1 MTEKEVV
8 WSYTETVHKKTYKDI
23 APTSDD
29 LSTAGKVVLITG
41 ATGGIGSATALS
53 FAESQPKALILL
65 GRNSASL
72 GKTKNLIGSHHPS
85 LVVEIHEVDL
95 CDSRKVH
102 KVFGLVAKTFGGIDI
117 LVHAAGVLAPVVPF
131 NEADTFTFFD
141 GFKTTIVG
149 TLAVAQAFVEFNPKP
164 EVVPKGDEDP
174 AKNKP
179 TVEKTITFINLT
191 TAGIF
196 APPRTGMAAYVSSK
210 MAAVKLLEC
219 FVAENE
225 HVRLHNVHPGYYET
239 AMSQQLE
246 KSMKPEWEKDDI
258 SLVSDFLVWIASSE
272 AKFLDGKLVFAAW
285 DVNEL
290 KKRQKEIVGQGPGT
304 GELYL
309 KFQGFPRYRDG
320 NALFRA

>member
-1 MTEKEVV
+1 MAEKEIV
-8 WSYTETVHKKTYKDI
+8 WSYTEKVHKETYKDI
-23 APTSDD
+23 APTSDG

-53 FAESQPKALILL
+53 FAESKPKALILL
-65 GRNSASL
+65 GRNSATL
-72 GKTKNLIGSHHPS
+72 EATKDRIASRHPS
-85 LVVEIHEVDL
+85 LEVEPHEVDL

-102 KVFGLVAKTFGGIDI
+102 KVFGLVAKKFGRIDI

-131 NEADTFTFFD
+131 NEADTFTFID

-149 TLAVAQAFVEFNPKP
+149 TLAVAQAFVEVNPKP
-164 EVVPKGDEDP
+164 VVPQDDEDP
-174 AKNKP
+174 TKAKP

-196 APPRTGMAAYVSSK
+196 APPRKGMAAYVSSK
-210 MAAVKLLEC
+210 MAAIKVLEC
-219 FVAENE
+219 FVAENQ

-239 AMSQQLE
+239 AMSRQLE
-246 KSMKPEWEKDDI
+246 KSMNPEWEKDDI

-285 DVNEL
+285 DVNQL
-290 KKRQKEIVGQGPGT
+290 KERQNEIVGQGPGT

-320 NALFRA
+320 KALFRA

>member
-1 MTEKEVV
+1 MAENEVV
-8 WSYTETVHKKTYKDI
+8 WSYTETVHNKTYKDI
-23 APTSDD
+23 SPTLDG

-53 FAESQPKALILL
+53 FAESKPKALILL
-65 GRNSASL
+65 GRNSATL
-72 GKTKNLIGSHHPS
+72 KETENLIASRLPS
-85 LVVEIHEVDL
+85 LEVETHEVDL
-95 CDSRKVH
+95 CDSRKVR
-102 KVFGLVAKTFGGIDI
+102 KVFGLVGKKFGRIDI

-131 NEADTFTFFD
+131 NEADTFIFLD
-141 GFKTTIVG
+141 GFKTTVVG
-149 TLAVAQAFVEFNPKP
+149 TLAVAQALVEVSPKP
-164 EVVPKGDEDP
+164 KVLPKGDEDS
-174 AKNKP
+174 AKDKP
-179 TVEKTITFINLT
+179 IVEKTVTFINLT

-196 APPRTGMAAYVSSK
+196 APPLEGMAAYVSSK
-210 MAAVKLLEC
+210 MAAIKILEC

-239 AMSQQLE
+239 AMSRQLE
-246 KSMKPEWEKDDI
+246 KSMPPKWAKDDI

-290 KKRQKEIVGQGPGT
+290 KQRQNEIVGQGPGT

-309 KFQGFPRYRDG
+309 KFQGFPRFRNG

>member
-1 MTEKEVV
+1 MAEKGPVY
-8 WSYTETVHKKTYKDI
+8 SYTETVHSETYAEI
-23 APTSDD
+23 APTLPE

-41 ATGGIGSATALS
+41 ATGGIGSSTALS
-53 FAESQPKALILL
+53 FAKSKPKALVLL

-72 GKTKNLIGSHHPS
+72 EETKNAITSNHPS
-85 LVVEIHEVDL
+85 LEVETHEVDL
-95 CDSRKVH
+95 CDSPKVH
-102 KVFGLVAKTFGGIDI
+102 KVFGLVAKKFGGIDI

-131 NEADTFTFFD
+131 NDADASTFLD

-164 EVVPKGDEDP
+164 EVVPKGDENP
-174 AKNKP
+174 SQNKP
-179 TVEKTITFINLT
+179 TVGKTITFINLT

-196 APPRTGMAAYVSSK
+196 APPILGMAAYGSSK
-210 MAAVKLLEC
+210 IAAVKLLEF
-219 FVAENE
+219 FVAENP

-246 KSMKPEWEKDDI
+246 KSIPAKWEKDDI

-285 DVNEL
+285 DVNQL
-290 KKRQKEIVGQGPGT
+290 KERQDEIVGDRPGT

-309 KFQGFPRYRDG
+309 KFQGFPRYVNG
-320 NALFRA
+320 NALF